1 MVGYEWLKLDFMI
14 WWFETWARMVGSCGD
29 WSSLDLV
36 LFKSVKVRLL
46 LNCTWELFF
55 YKPHAYN
62 GHGKLSSI
70 SRTIPW
76 PDSVRGGMRCDR
88 PCPVHL
94 YTPDRSFIVGCGYVK
109 GWWHELTLILD
120 QGYGRWSCASCG
132 KSCTPLQGK
141 IYCNSLAP
149 GLRSTLLK
157 FAFNV
162 EFRMEFSK
170 DWA

>member
-1 MVGYEWLKLDFMI
+1 MTKIELHET
-14 WWFETWARMVGSCGD
+14 WFETWARVVGP
-29 WSSLDLV
+29 LRLELIDLV
-36 LFKSVKVRLL
+36 LLELIKARVLKVEFLS
-46 LNCTWELFF
+46 TFS

-70 SRTIPW
+70 SRTVPW

-94 YTPDRSFIVGCGYVK
+94 YTPGRSCIVGCGYVK

-120 QGYGRWSCASCG
+120 QGCGHWSCASCG

-170 DWA
+170 DLA